1 MTTENI
7 DDRIS
12 RMEGAL
18 PYLATKADVESLRA
32 DMIAGDAALQSEI
45 GSLRT
50 ELKTEIGSLR
60 TELRTEIGSL
70 RAELKTEI
78 GSLRADMI
86 AGDAALQSEIGSLR
100 AELRTEIGSLRADI
114 YRDIYRMEARL
125 IKWWVGSM
133 IAMTVVISS
142 LLTIF
147 RFLGS

>member
-1 MTTENI
+1 MTTPYI

-18 PYLATKADVESLRA
+18 PYLATKADVE
-32 DMIAGDAALQSEI
+32 
-45 GSLRT
+45 
-50 ELKTEIGSLR
+50 
-60 TELRTEIGSL
+60 
-70 RAELKTEI
+70 
-78 GSLRADMI
+78 SLRADMI

-147 RFLGS
+147 RFLGA

>member
-60 TELRTEIGSL
+60 AELRT
-70 RAELKTEI
+70 
-78 GSLRADMI
+78 
-86 AGDAALQSEIGSLR
+86 EIGSLR

>member
-60 TELRTEIGSL
+60 
-70 RAELKTEI
+70 AELK
-78 GSLRADMI
+78 
-86 AGDAALQSEIGSLR
+86 
-100 AELRTEIGSLRADI
+100 TEIGSLRADI

-147 RFLGS
+147 RFLGA

>member
-18 PYLATKADVESLRA
+18 PYLATKADVE
-32 DMIAGDAALQSEI
+32 
-45 GSLRT
+45 
-50 ELKTEIGSLR
+50 
-60 TELRTEIGSL
+60 
-70 RAELKTEI
+70 
-78 GSLRADMI
+78 SLRADMI

-147 RFLGS
+147 RFLGA

>member
-1 MTTENI
+1 MTTPNI

-32 DMIAGDAALQSEI
+32 DLISGDE
-45 GSLRT
+45 
-50 ELKTEIGSLR
+50 SLR

-70 RAELKTEI
+70 RA
-78 GSLRADMI
+78 
-86 AGDAALQSEIGSLR
+86 
-100 AELRTEIGSLRADI
+100 
-114 YRDIYRMEARL
+114 DIYRMEARL

-147 RFLGS
+147 RFLD